1 MVTVIMPCGPSFCA
15 PTAKHWVREIK
26 MDAVLGEERV
36 KALRSKGL
44 IAVMVIED
52 AADAVPVARALVE
65 GGVSAMELTL
75 RTPAAMDALRRIVAE
90 VPEMMT
96 GVGTILTLQQVK
108 EVKDARADF
117 GVSPGF
123 NPRVVLEAL
132 RIGLPFAPGISTASE
147 IEGAVEL
154 GCRAVKFFPAEP
166 MGGLK
171 YLDAVNAA
179 YAHLGMKYIPLG
191 GVSPQNLA
199 SWLEK
204 DHILAIG
211 GSWIAPRDLIK
222 AKDWGRIRE
231 NAADAMKVFRSVRG

>member
-1 MVTVIMPCGPSFCA
+1 
-15 PTAKHWVREIK
+15 
-26 MDAVLGEERV
+26 MDTVLGEERV
-36 KALRSKGL
+36 KALSSKGL

-65 GGVSAMELTL
+65 GGVTAMELTL
-75 RTPAAMDALRRIVAE
+75 RTPAAMDALVRIVAE

-96 GVGTILTLQQVK
+96 GVGTILTLEQVK
-108 EVKDARADF
+108 EVKEARADF

-123 NPRVVLEAL
+123 NPRIVQEAV

-154 GCRAVKFFPAEP
+154 GCRTVKFFPAEP

-179 YAHLGMKYIPLG
+179 YAHLGMRYIPLG
-191 GVSPQNLA
+191 GVSLQNLS

-211 GSWIAPRDLIK
+211 GSWIAPKDLIRT
-222 AKDWGRIRE
+222 KDWDGIRR
-231 NAADAMKVFRSVRG
+231 NASEAMRVFRSVRG